1 MPGKGKDCAL
11 LQSLEASPT
20 TVTLG
25 SVTYY
30 CHAGKRDLLLPRW
43 EAWPT
48 KRPSSRRKRS
58 VSIEQ
63 VEKCLHRPRHTLKI
77 WNEAVLDSSE
87 RVLRVE
93 LRVVDFERLFLGV

>member
-48 KRPSSRRKRS
+48 TDLNRDDNRSFNLTARNSSFYGRAKFVES
-58 VSIEQ
+58 V
-63 VEKCLHRPRHTLKI
+63 VER
-77 WNEAVLDSSE
+77 
-87 RVLRVE
+87 
-93 LRVVDFERLFLGV
+93 